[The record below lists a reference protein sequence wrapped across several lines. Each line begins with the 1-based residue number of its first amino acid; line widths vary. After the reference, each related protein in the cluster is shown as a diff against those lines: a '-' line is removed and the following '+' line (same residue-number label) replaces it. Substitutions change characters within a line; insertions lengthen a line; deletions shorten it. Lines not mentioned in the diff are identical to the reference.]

1 MSIEL
6 GVLKDLREYFLSSKP
21 IILIDKDREM
31 EGDLVYPAELID
43 GGMVEFFVRYGKGL
57 FCLVAPEDDLLGRGF
72 FKLPTN
78 YGANYFV
85 PIDFGNGTGISAYER
100 AITCRALTDKDKGI
114 SEFRYPGHVV
124 LIGSQ
129 GFSKRRGHS
138 ESSVELMKMC
148 GFKPYS
154 VIVEILNEKGDSHDF
169 DYLNKLAEKFEL
181 KIMNIEDVWRLYV
194 LNNQLIKVKSVAKLP
209 TNYGVFEII
218 SFDNKL
224 DYKEHFA
231 LIKQWQGVPLVRIH
245 SECVTGDCLSSLRCD
260 CGSQLGRALKMM
272 GKEGGILIY
281 LRQEGRDIGLSAKIS
296 AYELQDKGLD
306 TYEANVKLG
315 FKPDQRDY
323 AAASQILK
331 ALGSDKIR
339 LLTNNP
345 SKVEALESYG
355 INVVEVVKLYGEVT
369 KFNVNYLKAKIEKFG
384 HLIEIE
390 ETKKGVNL

>member
-6 GVLKDLREYFLSSKP
+6 GILKDLREYFLSGKP
-21 IILIDKDREM
+21 LILIDENREK
-31 EGDLVYPAELID
+31 EGDFVYPAELID
-43 GGMVEFFVRYGKGL
+43 ESMVEFFVRYGKGL
-57 FCLVAPEDDLLGRGF
+57 FCLVAPEGDLLSRGF

-78 YGANYFV
+78 YGANYFI
-85 PIDFGNGTGISAYER
+85 PIDFGDGTGISAYER
-100 AITCRALTDKDKGI
+100 AVTCRALANRDKKI
-114 SEFRYPGHVV
+114 SEFRYPGHVM

-129 GFSKRRGHS
+129 DFSKRRGHS

-154 VIVEILNEKGDSHDF
+154 VIVEILNERGDSHDF
-169 DYLNKLAEKFEL
+169 DYLSKLAEKFEL
-181 KIMNIEDVWRLYV
+181 KTMSIKDVWRLYV
-194 LNNQLIKVKSVAKLP
+194 LSNELIKIKSTAKLP
-209 TNYGVFEII
+209 TEYGIFEIV

-231 LIKQWQGVPLVRIH
+231 LVKRWQGVPLVRIH

-260 CGSQLGRALKMM
+260 CGSQLGKALKMIE
-272 GKEGGILIY
+272 KDGGVLIY

-331 ALGSDKIR
+331 ALGIDKVR

-345 SKVEALESYG
+345 NKVKALESYG
-355 INVVEVVKLYGEVT
+355 ISVVERVSLYGKVT
-369 KFNVNYLKAKIEKFG
+369 KFNVSYLKTKVEKFG

-390 ETKKGVNL
+390 GSKEVNL